1 MRRHLLDDPDAQPTA
16 VADTEAGWLR
26 LSAALT
32 REIGR
37 LADRDD
43 LIVQAAP
50 GAGRGS
56 PGCFVP
62 ALATIEVDGR
72 LLPKA
77 VDPAR
82 ARPRRL
88 SDRER
93 YPVLWGVLSHE
104 AGHARHTRWQAPDDA
119 PAATVAAARLLEEP
133 RAEAC
138 QLGRRPGDRRWLR
151 ASATELV
158 LEGEVPDEAVTP
170 WAAAQAAALVL
181 GRVDGGV
188 LDPDEAAPL
197 TAVVEATLGKARLEA
212 LREVWQAALETADDD
227 AEAMLGLGRRWCEL
241 VGVDPDG
248 PDPHADADTDTD
260 TDTDTG
266 ADGGAGQPAPDQGA
280 GGSDPS
286 GRAPARRQRIAEATR
301 QVLVAVAANDAEQ
314 AAAEANAAAEAAG
327 RAAAKAREAASRRHA
342 QDAAATVFTPHTHG
356 DASGPATPA
365 SWTTRPP
372 TPAERAA
379 ARRLARQLRAAGQRD
394 RATTHVTSQAP
405 PGRLQVRAALAADAQ
420 RAAGLRPT
428 AEPWV
433 RTVRRHVPSPP
444 LQVGIAVDVSGSMG
458 PFAKPLASA
467 AWILAQA
474 AGWSDATAATVC
486 FGEQVT
492 AVTRPGQ
499 VPAQVRQFR
508 ADDATEAF
516 CQAVDALD
524 GALGLSRAGDGA
536 RLLVV
541 VSDGYYTPGQ
551 RTGGQ
556 TRVRRLLTT
565 SCGVLWIA
573 LRKDPRPLDGA
584 QVVLLDDPS
593 TAGAVIGAAAQ
604 RALRAAP

>member
-1 MRRHLLDDPDAQPTA
+1 MRQHLVDDPNAQPA
-16 VADTEAGWLR
+16 ALEATEAGWLR
-26 LSAALT
+26 LSARLT

-62 ALATIEVDGR
+62 TLATIEVDGR
-72 LLPKA
+72 LLPA
-77 VDPAR
+77 GVDPAR
-82 ARPRRL
+82 ARPRRPG
-88 SDRER
+88 DRER

-104 AGHARHTRWQAPDDA
+104 AGHACHTRWQPTEDA
-119 PAATVAAARLLEEP
+119 PAATVAAAKLLEEP

-197 TAVVEATLGKARLEA
+197 TGVVAATLGTERLAE
-212 LREVWQAALETADDD
+212 LREVWQTALETADDD
-227 AEAMLGLGRRWCEL
+227 GDAMLALGRRWCEL
-241 VGVDPDG
+241 VDVDPDG
-248 PDPHADADTDTD
+248 PDP
-260 TDTDTG
+260 DTG
-266 ADGGAGQPAPDQGA
+266 ADGGAGRPSPDQGA
-280 GGSDPS
+280 AGSDPS
-286 GRAPARRQRIAEATR
+286 GRAQTRRLRSPIAEATR
-301 QVLVAVAANDAEQ
+301 QVLAAVAANDAEE
-314 AAAEANAAAEAAG
+314 AAAEAKAAAEAAG

-342 QDAAATVFTPHTHG
+342 HDAAATVFTPHTH
-356 DASGPATPA
+356 SGPSGTATRA
-365 SWTTRPP
+365 TWTTRPP

-379 ARRLARQLRAAGQRD
+379 ARRLARQLRAASHRD
-394 RATTHVTSQAP
+394 RATTQAASQVP

-428 AEPWV
+428 AEPWR
-433 RTVRRHVPSPP
+433 RTVHRHVPSPP
-444 LQVGIAVDVSGSMG
+444 LKIGIAVDISGSMQ

-467 AWILAQA
+467 AWIMARA
-474 AGWSDATAATVC
+474 TGWSDATAATVC

-499 VPAQVRQFR
+499 VPAQVREFR
-508 ADDATEAF
+508 ADDATEVF

-556 TRVRRLLTT
+556 ARVRRVLTAG
-565 SCGVLWIA
+565 CGVLWIA
-573 LRKDPRPLDGA
+573 VRKDPRPLDGA
-584 QVVLLDDPS
+584 QVVLLDDPAA
-593 TAGAVIGAAAQ
+593 AGAVIGAAAQ